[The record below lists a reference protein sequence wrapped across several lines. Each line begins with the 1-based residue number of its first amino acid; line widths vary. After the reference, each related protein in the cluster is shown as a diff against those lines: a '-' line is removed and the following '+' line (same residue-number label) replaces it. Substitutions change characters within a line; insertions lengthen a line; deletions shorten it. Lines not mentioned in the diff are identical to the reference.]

1 MTHRFLLIFII
12 SVFSTLISKAEW
24 VPFSKDKTKATP
36 PAVTLISSDE
46 KSTVFRVDLSGFDLQ
61 ELISEGKSYQ
71 VVDLLTESHT
81 TTPGSP
87 LIPYLA
93 EILAVPDQA
102 GITVEVINTGKILT
116 FKNMHLPPARQSQWE
131 GQAARSVDENPEA
144 YRSETPFPESNV
156 LTDPPTVFRDF
167 RIARVSVY
175 PVRYTASKNEL
186 QITSSITI
194 RVNYGKGPVV
204 NPKNTPRKKI
214 APSYGKIYRSTI
226 LNYQEMLNAWYRG
239 VEDGRE
245 VMLCI
250 MPDNFYNSF
259 QGYATWKRQT
269 GTDVHITKFSE
280 IGANASNPVPIK
292 NHITDA
298 YNNWDN
304 PPTYVLMIGDDG
316 KFPKKI
322 ATYPDYSFPW
332 DEYFVTVDGLDFMP
346 DVMVGRFTNE
356 TDYTLQVMVNKF
368 KSYEKTPYV
377 TDPTWF
383 KKGVCC
389 SNNAYVSQVN
399 TKRFAANVMLND
411 GGFTSVDT
419 LMSDGDPWSGQEC
432 TVDLDDVTSAI
443 NNGRSFLNYRGEGWD
458 SGWSASCYY
467 FQVQDVTGL
476 TNSQKMPFVT
486 SIGCGVAMFDSGNGN
501 CFGEEWIETGTPT
514 SPKGAACFIGPTSN
528 THTAYNN
535 SIDRGIYI
543 GMFREGMDT
552 PGQAMMRGKLF
563 LYNTWGVNDMW
574 VEYHYKIYCI
584 LGDPSIHIWKDL
596 PQLVTCNY
604 PASINVGD
612 NHMEVSVEHLSSGE
626 PVNNAQVCITGAEL
640 FVTGFT
646 NEEGVA
652 ILDFVPETEEALT
665 ITIRGGNVIPFQGV
679 INVVRPATLVIPE
692 NDPVVDDLDGNN
704 DNMVNPNENCSI
716 TYTLK
721 NWGSGTA
728 AGVLA
733 SISTTSNEFVEIIT
747 TNPVNFG
754 SIAAGGTVTGTPFQ
768 FFVKPACRMGQI
780 IDFQLHVTSGT
791 LSWDYPFQTEVL
803 ACDLNVKKYVVHD
816 FSASE
821 PNYRLDP
828 GETVA
833 LVLELENIGLDI
845 ASDVSGTLSSGSP
858 YIEMIDSYGEFG
870 SMSVNDTSLNNT
882 NYFKF
887 SLSPSCPAETV
898 IDFQVLAE
906 TGSGL
911 YPYQEI
917 LEFSIPVSALVPSGY
932 TGPDAYGYY
941 AYENNDAFYEQT
953 PVFNWVEISGIGTA
967 INTNGASEFTKTI
980 NLPFGFKYYG
990 TTFSQIRVSTD
1001 GWIAFGSGTQT
1012 TVNNQTI
1019 PNDDNINNMVAIY
1032 WDNLFNTDYV
1042 NGDILTYNDPINHRF
1057 IVEWNGVTINS
1068 EGTSE
1073 GWATFEVI
1081 LLDPAFY
1088 NTVTGDGEI
1097 LMQYFR
1103 ADDVISMTTG
1113 IENATQDIALLY
1125 LYNNSYHPTASEI
1138 KAGTAIKFTTNP
1150 PFESIITSVNG
1161 PSTAQPG
1168 FTLEQN
1174 KPNPFHSN
1182 TTIGYTV
1189 TQPGFVSLNIYDT
1202 RGVLVKSLFS
1212 GQQPAGHHNMF
1223 WDGSDNKGSATSPG
1237 IYFYRLQT
1245 DDNSLTM
1252 KMIRLN

>member
-1 MTHRFLLIFII
+1 MIKRFFLFLII
-12 SVFSTLISKAEW
+12 SALSSLLAKAEW
-24 VPFSKDKTKATP
+24 VPFSKDRTKASP
-36 PAVTLISSDE
+36 PSVTLISSDE

-61 ELISEGKSYQ
+61 ELNSEGKSYQ
-71 VVDLLTESHT
+71 VIDLLTESHT

-93 EILAVPDQA
+93 EILAVPDHT
-102 GITVEVINTGKILT
+102 GITVEVLNTGKVLT
-116 FKNMHLPPARQSQWE
+116 FKNMHLPPAQESQWE
-131 GQAARSVDENPEA
+131 GQALRSINENPEA

-156 LTDPPTVFRDF
+156 LIDPPTVFRDF
-167 RIARVSVY
+167 RIARVSVF
-175 PVRYTASKNEL
+175 PVSYTASKKEL
-186 QITSSITI
+186 RISTSITI
-194 RVNYGKGPVV
+194 RVTYGKGPVV

-214 APSYGKIYRSTI
+214 APSFGKIYRSTI

-250 MPDNFYNSF
+250 MPDNFYNTF

-269 GTDVHITKFSE
+269 GTDVHLTKFSD
-280 IGANASNPVPIK
+280 IGANASNPLIIK

-298 YNNWDN
+298 YNNWEN

-332 DEYFVTVDGLDFMP
+332 DEYFVTVDGLDFIP
-346 DVMVGRFTNE
+346 DIMAGRFTNE

-377 TDPTWF
+377 TDPLWF

-389 SNNAYVSQVN
+389 SNNAYVSQVT
-399 TKRFAANVMLND
+399 TKRFAANIMLND

-432 TVDLDDVTSAI
+432 TVDLEDVTSAI

-467 FQVQDVTGL
+467 FQVTDVTGL
-476 TNSQKMPFVT
+476 TNGQKMPFVT
-486 SIGCGVAMFDSGNGN
+486 SIGCGVAMFDSGSGN

-514 SPKGAACFIGPTSN
+514 NPKGAACFIGPTSN

-535 SIDRGIYI
+535 SIDRGIYV

-552 PGQAMMRGKLF
+552 PGQAMLRGKLY
-563 LYNTWGVNDMW
+563 LYNSWGVNDMW
-574 VEYHYKIYCI
+574 VEYHYKIYCV

-596 PQLVTCNY
+596 PELVTCNY
-604 PASINVGD
+604 PASINVGN
-612 NHMEVSVEHLSSGE
+612 NHMEVSVEHLSSGQ
-626 PVNNAQVCITGAEL
+626 PVNHAEVCITGAEL

-646 NEEGVA
+646 NEEGTA
-652 ILDFVPETEEALT
+652 IIDFVPETEEALT
-665 ITIRGGNVIPFQGV
+665 ITIRGGNVIPFQGA
-679 INVVRPATLVIPE
+679 INVVRPAELVIPE
-692 NDPVVDDLDGNN
+692 NDPVIDDLDGNN
-704 DNMVNPNENCSI
+704 DNLVNPNENCNL

-721 NWGSGTA
+721 NWGYATTGN
-728 AGVLA
+728 VMA
-733 SISTTSNEFVEIIT
+733 SISTASNEFVDIIT
-747 TNPVNFG
+747 NNPVNFG
-754 SIAAGGTVTGTPFQ
+754 NIAAGGTSTGAPFQ
-768 FFVKPACRMGQI
+768 FFVHADCPVGQI
-780 IDFQLHVTSGT
+780 LNFQLHVISGNHT
-791 LSWDYPFQTEVL
+791 WDYVFETVVTG
-803 ACDLNVKKYVVHD
+803 CDLSIKNYVVHD

-828 GETVA
+828 GENAA
-833 LVLELENIGLDI
+833 LVLMLENTGLDI
-845 ASDVSGTLSSGSP
+845 ATDVSGTLSSESP
-858 YIEMIDSYGEFG
+858 YIEITDSYGVFG
-870 SMSVNDTSLNNT
+870 TMSINDTSLNNI
-882 NYFKF
+882 NYFKV
-887 SLSPSCPAETV
+887 SLSPSCPADT
-898 IDFQVLAE
+898 IDFQVLVE
-906 TGSGL
+906 TGSGY
-911 YPYQEI
+911 YPYQKV
-917 LEFSIPVSALVPSGY
+917 LTLSIPVSSLRPADF

-941 AYENNDAFYEQT
+941 AYENTDSFFEQT
-953 PVFNWVEISGIGTA
+953 PVYNWVEISGVGTA
-967 INTNGASEFTKTI
+967 INTQGASEYTKTLL
-980 NLPFGFKYYG
+980 LPFSFKYYG
-990 TTFSQIRVSTD
+990 TSFNQIRVSTD

-1012 TVNNQTI
+1012 TFNNQTL

-1042 NGDILTYNDPINHRF
+1042 NGEILTYNDQINHRY

-1073 GWATFEVI
+1073 GWAKFEVI

-1103 ADDVISMTTG
+1103 TDDVVSMTTG
-1113 IENATQDIALLY
+1113 IENGTQDIALLF
-1125 LYNNSYHPTASEI
+1125 LYNNSYHPSASEI
-1138 KAGTAIKFTTNP
+1138 RAGKAIKFTTNP
-1150 PFESIITSVNG
+1150 PYESIITSTIG
-1161 PSTAQPG
+1161 PADSESG
-1168 FTLEQN
+1168 CSLDQN
-1174 KPNPFHSN
+1174 NPNPFN
-1182 TTIGYTV
+1182 TDTKIGYTV
-1189 TQPGFVSLNIYDT
+1189 SKPGYITLSIYDT

-1212 GQQPAGHHNMF
+1212 GQQPAGQHSII
-1223 WDGSDNKGSATSPG
+1223 WDGSDNKGSLIGPG

-1245 DDNSLTM
+1245 DDNSLTR